1 MSEEIR
7 ILKRD
12 LTWLQDRHGSYEKI
26 RGDIITK
33 YFMESTGHDQ
43 VCNAISLAHLM
54 LSSLQID
61 VKRKRMPKTILFT
74 PWSHIETKTR
84 YRRSDS
90 SEQDSWADDPISK

>member
-33 YFMESTGHDQ
+33 YFMESAGHDQ
-43 VCNAISLAHLM
+43 VCTPISLTHMM
-54 LSSLQID
+54 LSSRRLML
-61 VKRKRMPKTILFT
+61 KESECRKPFCLHLGHK
-74 PWSHIETKTR
+74 
-84 YRRSDS
+84 
-90 SEQDSWADDPISK
+90 